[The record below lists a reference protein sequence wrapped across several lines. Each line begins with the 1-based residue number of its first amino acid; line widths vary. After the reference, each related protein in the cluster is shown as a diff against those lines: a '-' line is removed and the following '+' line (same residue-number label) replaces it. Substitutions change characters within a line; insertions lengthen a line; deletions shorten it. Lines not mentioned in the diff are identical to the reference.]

1 MFRPKGPED
10 VIVTGTFDNWSKSL
24 PLVKQTDGS
33 FSLQVPLPPK
43 AEDVIYKYV
52 VDGEWRIN
60 SDENIT
66 KDESGIENNI
76 ISKDHL
82 KELIA
87 VPGSLIPE
95 SGLPVTTP
103 TAQPVSDNQDTL
115 KTTVLPKE
123 EPHHPSLAGEPGI
136 VIPKE
141 KDALSAFEKVE
152 DADAKALNKNVT
164 EVGTANAEAQT
175 GSDNQDT
182 LKTTVL
188 PKEEPHHLSLAGEPG
203 IVIPKEKDALSAFE
217 KVEDTDAKALNE
229 NVTEVGTANAEPN
242 SLNAVPSTGVLVE
255 GSELTPEER
264 KKQKKK
270 VKKSQYKA
278 RKKQRAAEAAAGEA
292 NSTSDIDTEEA
303 TPEPTTQAKEN
314 NHSKAAAVGLAAAGT
329 GGAAAATIAATTA
342 LADHPDTL
350 GSTTNGGHI
359 TSKDPV
365 QPPVYEPQTSIEK
378 PKDSVTEPK
387 LDSKLKTTGLPES
400 KIDDNIVSTGPEK
413 SLDQTVDSVAVPK
426 EPESDIKETTTAP
439 VPVPVP
445 IQETKAEPAVD
456 QTTAA
461 PIPVQETETEPEPV
475 VATSKD
481 VAPADYAN
489 EPIDTTE
496 EHPKTLDPNA
506 VVPDFEAKEVDASPV
521 VKESRN
527 THETA
532 QDEEEIIIA
541 AEGSEKDITA
551 AVEAREGAGVTLEE
565 IQPTQS
571 EKERLTREAKLAA
584 GIDGPVTVEKINVPE
599 DELKSQKVESP
610 TKEAS
615 PTTKKAE
622 PEKKNTVKKSTT
634 NGKTEE
640 KKKGSFRRFLKKIF
654 N

>member
-152 DADAKALNKNVT
+152 D
-164 EVGTANAEAQT
+164 
-175 GSDNQDT
+175 
-182 LKTTVL
+182 
-188 PKEEPHHLSLAGEPG
+188 
-203 IVIPKEKDALSAFE
+203 
-217 KVEDTDAKALNE
+217 TDAKVLNE
-229 NVTEVGTANAEPN
+229 NVTEVGTANAEPD
-242 SLNAVPSTGVLVE
+242 SLVAVPSTGVLVE

-278 RKKQRAAEAAAGEA
+278 RKKQRAAEAAAG
-292 NSTSDIDTEEA
+292 
-303 TPEPTTQAKEN
+303 
-314 NHSKAAAVGLAAAGT
+314 T

-365 QPPVYEPQTSIEK
+365 QPPIYEPQTSIEK
-378 PKDSVTEPK
+378 PKDSVTEPN

-413 SLDQTVDSVAVPK
+413 SLDQTVDSVAMPK

-489 EPIDTTE
+489 EPIDATE

-506 VVPDFEAKEVDASPV
+506 VVPDSEAKEVDASPV

-584 GIDGPVTVEKINVPE
+584 GVDGSVTVEKINVPE

-610 TKEAS
+610 TKEVS

-622 PEKKNTVKKSTT
+622 PEKKNTVKKTTT

>member
-1 MFRPKGPED
+1 M
-10 VIVTGTFDNWSKSL
+10 
-24 PLVKQTDGS
+24 
-33 FSLQVPLPPK
+33 
-43 AEDVIYKYV
+43 
-52 VDGEWRIN
+52 
-60 SDENIT
+60 
-66 KDESGIENNI
+66 
-76 ISKDHL
+76 
-82 KELIA
+82 
-87 VPGSLIPE
+87 
-95 SGLPVTTP
+95 
-103 TAQPVSDNQDTL
+103 
-115 KTTVLPKE
+115 
-123 EPHHPSLAGEPGI
+123 
-136 VIPKE
+136 
-141 KDALSAFEKVE
+141 
-152 DADAKALNKNVT
+152 
-164 EVGTANAEAQT
+164 
-175 GSDNQDT
+175 
-182 LKTTVL
+182 
-188 PKEEPHHLSLAGEPG
+188 
-203 IVIPKEKDALSAFE
+203 
-217 KVEDTDAKALNE
+217 
-229 NVTEVGTANAEPN
+229 
-242 SLNAVPSTGVLVE
+242 
-255 GSELTPEER
+255 
-264 KKQKKK
+264 
-270 VKKSQYKA
+270 
-278 RKKQRAAEAAAGEA
+278 
-292 NSTSDIDTEEA
+292 
-303 TPEPTTQAKEN
+303 
-314 NHSKAAAVGLAAAGT
+314 
-329 GGAAAATIAATTA
+329 
-342 LADHPDTL
+342 ADHPDTL

-365 QPPVYEPQTSIEK
+365 QPPIYEPQTSIEK
-378 PKDSVTEPK
+378 PKDSVTEPN

-413 SLDQTVDSVAVPK
+413 SLDQTVDSVAMPK

-489 EPIDTTE
+489 EPIDATE

-506 VVPDFEAKEVDASPV
+506 VVPDSEAKEVDASPV

-584 GIDGPVTVEKINVPE
+584 GVDGPVTVEKINVPE
-599 DELKSQKVESP
+599 DELKSQKAESS
-610 TKEAS
+610 TKEVS

-622 PEKKNTVKKSTT
+622 PERKNTVKKTTT